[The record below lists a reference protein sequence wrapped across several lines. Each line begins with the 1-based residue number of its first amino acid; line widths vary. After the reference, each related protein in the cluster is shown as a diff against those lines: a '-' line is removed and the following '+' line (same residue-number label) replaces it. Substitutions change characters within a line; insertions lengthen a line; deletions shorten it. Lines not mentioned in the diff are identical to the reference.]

1 MSEQIRVLYI
11 DDCSADR
18 ELVRDALEKESSGFE
33 IVEACSQEEFEARLA
48 EGTYDLVL
56 SDFNILGFEGADVI
70 EIVQAKCPDVPV
82 IIVTGTGS
90 EEIAVE
96 AMKQGAADYV
106 IKSPDHMQQLPVTIQ
121 AVLEKTRLREESRR
135 AREQIESLAK
145 FPSENINPVLRV
157 AGDGKLLYANP
168 SCGELLEQWGCQ
180 VGECVPEQWI
190 QAARTSLESDVN
202 GLEECRVADRVYS
215 FEIVPIKDT
224 AYANFYG
231 RDITERTRAEKAQ
244 HLFSQQWSTTFDTIS
259 DGICVLDSDSRIT
272 QCNKAML
279 DIVGKPCQEVVGHH
293 CYEFVHGTTE
303 PIKECPLT
311 RMRETQ
317 QRESTVLPLGDQ
329 WFEVTVDPIK
339 NEQGDFLGA
348 VHVISN
354 ITDRKMAE
362 DAAKDLAQI
371 GEQQRERLLESES
384 RLRQIIEKNVDGL
397 IIIDAEEKVCFVNPA
412 AEQFLGHEAGELEG
426 KAFGFPIGAD
436 APGEIDIAGPEGTK
450 MVAEIQVTE
459 MEWWG
464 EAAQLISLHD
474 ITDRKLAEE
483 AELKLMEMK
492 DELIAS
498 VSHELRTPLFSIRG
512 FLELLRDGKVKDPE
526 TQQEFLTRAS
536 QDANRLTLLVNDL
549 LDVSRLEA
557 GRMELELEEV
567 ELGSVIRETLDSLRQ
582 QAQEKSI
589 ALTYSGSE
597 TPLGIKA
604 DRHRLQQVLTNLVTN
619 AIKFSESGC
628 PVRITS
634 ELLDG
639 LVTVKV
645 IDQGTGVPEEDIPH
659 LFDMFYQAN
668 GSHKRAGGGAGLGL
682 HIAKRIVE
690 SHGGQIGVES
700 QLGMGST
707 FFFVL
712 PAHKGEEQAALK
724 VLSTAAGER

>member
-1 MSEQIRVLYI
+1 
-11 DDCSADR
+11 
-18 ELVRDALEKESSGFE
+18 
-33 IVEACSQEEFEARLA
+33 
-48 EGTYDLVL
+48 
-56 SDFNILGFEGADVI
+56 
-70 EIVQAKCPDVPV
+70 
-82 IIVTGTGS
+82 
-90 EEIAVE
+90 
-96 AMKQGAADYV
+96 
-106 IKSPDHMQQLPVTIQ
+106 
-121 AVLEKTRLREESRR
+121 
-135 AREQIESLAK
+135 
-145 FPSENINPVLRV
+145 
-157 AGDGKLLYANP
+157 
-168 SCGELLEQWGCQ
+168 
-180 VGECVPEQWI
+180 
-190 QAARTSLESDVN
+190 
-202 GLEECRVADRVYS
+202 
-215 FEIVPIKDT
+215 
-224 AYANFYG
+224 
-231 RDITERTRAEKAQ
+231 
-244 HLFSQQWSTTFDTIS
+244 
-259 DGICVLDSDSRIT
+259 
-272 QCNKAML
+272 
-279 DIVGKPCQEVVGHH
+279 
-293 CYEFVHGTTE
+293 
-303 PIKECPLT
+303 
-311 RMRETQ
+311 
-317 QRESTVLPLGDQ
+317 
-329 WFEVTVDPIK
+329 
-339 NEQGDFLGA
+339 
-348 VHVISN
+348 
-354 ITDRKMAE
+354 
-362 DAAKDLAQI
+362 
-371 GEQQRERLLESES
+371 
-384 RLRQIIEKNVDGL
+384 
-397 IIIDAEEKVCFVNPA
+397 
-412 AEQFLGHEAGELEG
+412 
-426 KAFGFPIGAD
+426 
-436 APGEIDIAGPEGTK
+436 
-450 MVAEIQVTE
+450 

-464 EAAQLISLHD
+464 QDAQLISLHD
-474 ITDRKLAEE
+474 ITDRKQAEE

-712 PAHKGEEQAALK
+712 PAQIREEQAALK